1 MKVKTD
7 GTWVGLLYFLSEIVS
22 KETQGKN
29 GGHPDQGCAHP
40 LVQAP
45 KDPLVLDRL
54 GHTIPHARVHGL
66 LSWLGE
72 WNGLK
77 PDLDGV
83 QGVT

>member
-45 KDPLVLDRL
+45 KDPSYLTVLVTQSHMPVYM
-54 GHTIPHARVHGL
+54 G